1 MSLTIFQIIYNG
13 FAAVPPNNVKR
24 TLDMLVTKDK
34 TFYRTIVT
42 LAIPMVLQNLIT
54 YSVGLA
60 DNIMIGALGDS
71 AVSGVYMAGQIQTVL
86 QVISGGI
93 EGAILLLSSQY
104 WGKKDRESICR
115 IVSIGIWCSA
125 ITGIIFSFVS
135 AIFPRTVLS
144 VFTSETAV
152 IESGM
157 EYLSAM
163 CYSYVFFCITQALI
177 ASMRSV
183 EAAGIGLFV
192 SFCSLCIDVLLNYFL
207 IFGKF
212 GFPAMGIKG
221 AAIATLAAR
230 ICETVIM
237 FIYVRHID
245 RKLRFRP
252 KMLFKIDTV
261 FLHDFFRYG
270 LPIIAGQLVW
280 GANLAGSSMIVGHF
294 YGESV
299 ITAVSLSGTVN
310 NLMYV
315 CMNGLSGAVGIVIGK
330 TVGTGELSKI
340 REYSRTVQIIFVIL
354 GLLTSLLFAVICNP
368 FIGLYSITAEAAEF
382 SRQLIHVLCFTCI
395 GTCYECGCL
404 FGLVKSGGDVSFVFI
419 NDMIFVFLV
428 VLPSAYI
435 AASLGLQPWIVF
447 LCLKSDQILKCIV
460 AFFKIRK
467 YNWMKNL
474 TRGAD

>member
-34 TFYRTIVT
+34 TFYRTIAT

-125 ITGIIFSFVS
+125 ITGIIFSFIS
-135 AIFPRTVLS
+135 ALFPRTVLS
-144 VFTSETAV
+144 VFTNETAV

-192 SFCSLCIDVLLNYFL
+192 SFCSLCIDVLLNYIL

-221 AAIATLAAR
+221 AAIATLAAKDLR
-230 ICETVIM
+230 NGNNVYIC
-237 FIYVRHID
+237 
-245 RKLRFRP
+245 
-252 KMLFKIDTV
+252 
-261 FLHDFFRYG
+261 
-270 LPIIAGQLVW
+270 Q
-280 GANLAGSSMIVGHF
+280 
-294 YGESV
+294 
-299 ITAVSLSGTVN
+299 
-310 NLMYV
+310 
-315 CMNGLSGAVGIVIGK
+315 
-330 TVGTGELSKI
+330 
-340 REYSRTVQIIFVIL
+340 
-354 GLLTSLLFAVICNP
+354 
-368 FIGLYSITAEAAEF
+368 
-382 SRQLIHVLCFTCI
+382 
-395 GTCYECGCL
+395 
-404 FGLVKSGGDVSFVFI
+404 
-419 NDMIFVFLV
+419 
-428 VLPSAYI
+428 AY
-435 AASLGLQPWIVF
+435 
-447 LCLKSDQILKCIV
+447 
-460 AFFKIRK
+460 
-467 YNWMKNL
+467 
-474 TRGAD
+474 